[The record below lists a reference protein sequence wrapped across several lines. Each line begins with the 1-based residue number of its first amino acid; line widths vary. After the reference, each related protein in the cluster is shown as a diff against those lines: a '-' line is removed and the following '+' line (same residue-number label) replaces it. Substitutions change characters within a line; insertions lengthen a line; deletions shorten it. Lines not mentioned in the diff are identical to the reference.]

1 MSYCTVDDV
10 CSEFPSFQ
18 RNAAGDIQDSQIQ
31 DWIDD
36 AAAQI
41 AAALVQRGFDPDA
54 PPQPLTTR
62 QTNLLRSMNRAAG
75 VAKLGSV
82 LAARVTLQTGEPA
95 IVTTRAQSL
104 EKILDAIRNR
114 AFDGVFGVAS
124 QFGGIAGGEVADT
137 ETLFDEG
144 LSNFFGK
151 FENTEG

>member
-1 MSYCTVDDV
+1 MAYCTVDDV

-31 DWIDD
+31 DWLDD

-54 PPQPLTTR
+54 PPAALTTR
-62 QTNLLRSMNRAAG
+62 QSNLLRSMNRSAG

-82 LAARVTLQTGEPA
+82 LAARQTLQTGEPA
-95 IVTTRAQSL
+95 IVTTRSQSL

-114 AFDGVFGVAS
+114 AFDGIFGVAS
-124 QFGGIAGGEVADT
+124 QFGGIAGGEVPDT
-137 ETLFDEG
+137 ETLYGEG

-151 FENTEG
+151 FEDTEN

>member
-1 MSYCTVDDV
+1 MSYCTIDDV

-18 RNAAGDIQDSQIQ
+18 RNLTGDIQDTQIQ

-54 PPQPLTTR
+54 PPTPLTTR
-62 QTNLLRSMNRAAG
+62 QSNLLRSLNRSAG

-82 LAARVTLQTGEPA
+82 LAARQTLQTGEPA

-104 EKILDAIRNR
+104 EKILDAIENR
-114 AFDGVFGVAS
+114 RFDGFFGLSS
-124 QFGGIAGGEVADT
+124 QFGGIAGGEVPNT
-137 ETLFDEG
+137 ETLYDEG

-151 FENTEG
+151 FEDTET

>member
-1 MSYCTVDDV
+1 MSYCPVDDV

-114 AFDGVFGVAS
+114 AFDSIFGIGS
-124 QFGGIAGGEVADT
+124 QFGGIAGGEVPDT

-151 FENTEG
+151 FENTED